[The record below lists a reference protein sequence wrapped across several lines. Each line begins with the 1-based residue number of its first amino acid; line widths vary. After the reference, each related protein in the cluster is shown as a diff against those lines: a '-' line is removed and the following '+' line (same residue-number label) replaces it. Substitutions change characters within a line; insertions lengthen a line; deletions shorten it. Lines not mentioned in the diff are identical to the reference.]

1 MLKKRLLWTAIIV
14 LAVTG
19 AVTGHIDRASEEQAE
34 NALKNALVTFAVA
47 RTLNGVISAAQGTEV
62 ALEPGGVGVVLS
74 VGEVLDPINDL
85 VERFSSV
92 MLIAASSLGL
102 QMLLLNITSWWG
114 VSGFLIAAAAGFLVV
129 IWAPRSTA
137 AQYAGPALRILLFL
151 LFVRFAVPVLI
162 VGTTLISDA
171 FLEPKQA
178 EATAI
183 LRDTSKDIERIS
195 DEAQT
200 VPPDDQSFM
209 ERLGEMIDESLESMR
224 VGDAHEGAQG
234 QRLERRRAHRGP
246 DRDLRAA
253 DDPVAAP
260 IPVAVHGRPERHRR
274 PLSEAVRRWRRRSAP
289 TAGSRPRS
297 PSGDPTSAP
306 GTARSVRRT
315 ARSRVR
321 RSPRGEQRRT
331 VDATSQC

>member
-14 LAVTG
+14 LAITG

-114 VSGFLIAAAAGFLVV
+114 VSGFLIAAATGFLVV

-224 VGDAHEGAQG
+224 VG
-234 QRLERRRAHRGP
+234 ERMKELKDSASNAAEHIVDLIAIFVLQTILLPLLFLWLFMAGLRGI
-246 DRDLRAA
+246 A
-253 DDPVAAP
+253 
-260 IPVAVHGRPERHRR
+260 G
-274 PLSEAVRRWRRRSAP
+274 RSAKLFEG
-289 TAGSRPRS
+289 GS
-297 PSGDPTSAP
+297 SGHH
-306 GTARSVRRT
+306 R
-315 ARSRVR
+315 
-321 RSPRGEQRRT
+321 
-331 VDATSQC
+331 